1 VAIASLIIGVVLI
14 LSIFSALFLPIGRA
28 IPIRLIGILGLVLA
42 ILAFKKKARRRIAIA
57 GIVLNSLAILCFITQ
72 LLLLAT
78 GA

>member
-1 VAIASLIIGVVLI
+1 MAIASLIIGIVLI
-14 LSIFSALFLPIGRA
+14 LSVFSALFSPIGGA
-28 IPIRLIGILGLVLA
+28 IPIRLIGIVGLVLA
-42 ILAFKKKARRRIAIA
+42 ILALRKKTRRRIAIA